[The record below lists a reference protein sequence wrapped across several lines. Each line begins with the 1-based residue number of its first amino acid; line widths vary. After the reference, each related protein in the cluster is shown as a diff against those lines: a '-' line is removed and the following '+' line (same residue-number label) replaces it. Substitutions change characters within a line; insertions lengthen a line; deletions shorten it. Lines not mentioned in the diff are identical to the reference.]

1 MKRRGV
7 NMTNSVRVID
17 ASALTTFTV
26 DPDGARAR
34 LNVRDQDD
42 APATLVLPLES
53 LSQLLMT
60 IPRMICQALQN
71 GHGDESLRL
80 VYPLEGYKLELGE
93 VDWNGAQRFILTLET
108 TGGFAVSFAGSADCL
123 ACMARSIFG
132 DSRMGGEAGLPS
144 RQLS

>member
-1 MKRRGV
+1 
-7 NMTNSVRVID
+7 MTNSVRVID
-17 ASALTTFTV
+17 AAALTTFTV
-26 DPDGARAR
+26 APDGARVH

-42 APATLVLPLES
+42 APATLVLSLES

-60 IPRMICQALQN
+60 LPRMIGQALQN

-108 TGGFAVSFAGSADCL
+108 AGGFAVSFAGSAERL
-123 ACMARSIFG
+123 ACMARTIFG
-132 DSRMGGEAGLPS
+132 DNRLRSEADAPS